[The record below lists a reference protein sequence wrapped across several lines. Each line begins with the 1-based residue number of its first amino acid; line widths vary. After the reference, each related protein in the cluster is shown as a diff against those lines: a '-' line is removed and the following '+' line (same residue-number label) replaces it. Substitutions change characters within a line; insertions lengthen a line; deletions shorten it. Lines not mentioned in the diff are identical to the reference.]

1 MGRYEVSFL
10 APLRPRLTRALYQR
24 PAGGD
29 EDAFVE
35 FKRQLLWENEKQ
47 FAAFRGEL
55 NELKGEVQRLKL
67 ALQSKEGPKGEA
79 EKGTLLA

>member
-1 MGRYEVSFL
+1 M
-10 APLRPRLTRALYQR
+10 
-24 PAGGD
+24 D

-55 NELKGEVQRLKL
+55 NELKEEVKRLKL
-67 ALQSKEGPKGEA
+67 VLNATETPKGEK
-79 EKGTLLA
+79 EKGAESNNSVLLG